1 MTTQSKMRLALIGC
15 GEHAEVGHA
24 IPLARYKAAH
34 PEEIELAAACDIQLD
49 RAQKFCTQYGFR
61 NSYRYIGELLSREE
75 IDGCITVVP
84 PERISEVGAILLE
97 RRIPCVV
104 EKPLG
109 STLTEV
115 NALCATAASSGTPNL
130 ASVNRRFMPF
140 LNRGLRWARNAG
152 PIRFLRSTIARHA
165 RSEPEF
171 IWATAVH
178 AVDTL
183 RYIEGEVA
191 QFEYQPVRC
200 RAGSAPWYTIQLH
213 FQRGAEGRV
222 DVLPTTGMLE
232 ETYELFG
239 DGFRVSVTC
248 PFGRKRGWLAHRQG
262 AIAEE
267 EVAPSDMPE
276 DVLNGCYDE
285 TTAFIEALRS
295 GRALNPT
302 IADVAPSVEICMS
315 IAKSL
320 GLEVSK

>member
-1 MTTQSKMRLALIGC
+1 MTTRRKMRLALIGC

-34 PEEIELAAACDIQLD
+34 PEEIELAAACDLQLD

-61 NSYRYIGELLSREE
+61 NSYRDIGELLSREE

-97 RRIPCVV
+97 RRTPCVV

-109 STLTEV
+109 STLPDV
-115 NALCATAASSGTPNL
+115 KSLCATAVSSGTPNMV
-130 ASVNRRFMPF
+130 SVNRRFMPF
-140 LNRGLRWARNAG
+140 LNRGLQWARNAG

-178 AVDTL
+178 VVDTL
-183 RYIEGEVA
+183 RYIEGDVA
-191 QFEYQPVRC
+191 GFDCKSVCSRPNSV
-200 RAGSAPWYTIQLH
+200 PWYTIQLH
-213 FQRGAEGRV
+213 FQSGAEGRV

-248 PFGRKRGWLAHRQG
+248 PFGRKRGWLAHREG
-262 AIAEE
+262 IVVEE
-267 EVAPSDMPE
+267 EVAPADMPE

-285 TTAFIEALRS
+285 TSAFIEALRS
-295 GRALNPT
+295 GRGLKPT

-315 IAKSL
+315 IAESL

>member
-24 IPLARYKAAH
+24 IPLAQYKAAH
-34 PEEIELAAACDIQLD
+34 PEEIELAAACDLQLD

-61 NSYRYIGELLSREE
+61 NAYRDIGELLSREE

-109 STLTEV
+109 STLAEV
-115 NALCATAASSGTPNL
+115 QALCATAVSSRTPNMV
-130 ASVNRRFMPF
+130 SVNRRFMPF

-152 PIRFLRSTIARHA
+152 PIRFVRSTLARHA

-178 AVDTL
+178 AVDAL
-183 RYIEGEVA
+183 RYIEGDVA

-200 RAGSAPWYTIQLH
+200 RAGSAPWYTIHLH
-213 FQRGAEGRV
+213 FQSGAEGRV

-262 AIAEE
+262 AIAED

-285 TTAFIEALRS
+285 TSAFIEALRS
-295 GRALNPT
+295 GCALKPT
-302 IADVAPSVEICMS
+302 IADVTPSVEICMS
-315 IAKSL
+315 VAKSR
-320 GLEVSK
+320 GLAVSK